1 MTNNINEQK
10 DEVPFENVASLEH
23 LNRKKHDDNY
33 QDRKKRFMWLNVL
46 DVTNTKIV

>member
-33 QDRKKRFMWLNVL
+33 QDRKKDLCGSMYWMSPIQR
-46 DVTNTKIV
+46 